1 MKIQL
6 NDKQFQYLKSSLLLD
21 RKDLAEY
28 FQNNAILDK
37 HNIDIP
43 DDKLDEIRDWA
54 GERLQQI
61 GFNIKYELTN
71 DGKILEEIIDL
82 FYK

>member
-6 NDKQFQYLKSSLLLD
+6 NNNQFEYLKSNLLLD
-21 RKDLAEY
+21 RKDFAE
-28 FQNNAILDK
+28 FFNNISHLDK
-37 HNIDIP
+37 HYIDIP

-54 GERLQQI
+54 GERLQKS

-82 FYK
+82 FYI

>member
-6 NDKQFQYLKSSLLLD
+6 NNEQFEYLKSNLLLD

-28 FQNNAILDK
+28 FNKSAILDK

-43 DDKLDEIRDWA
+43 DDTLDEIRDWA
-54 GERLQQI
+54 GERLQTI